1 MTFKLQNILPHE
13 KRKTTK
19 PNKKKVTIQTKRN
32 EIKKNTQH
40 KNKTIHKDE

>member
-19 PNKKKVTIQTKRN
+19 PNKKSNHPTKRN